1 MLPEQKQNL
10 LFQFRSLLGFLDGNA
25 EFTPLEDRIG
35 IIEKIKKY
43 INITDWKYR
52 YKRRSVKISI
62 SPFYS
67 IIFWR
72 KS

>member
-10 LFQFRSLLGFLDGNA
+10 LFQFRSLFGFLDGNA

-43 INITDWKYR
+43 INITE
-52 YKRRSVKISI
+52 SNFVILEI
-62 SPFYS
+62 
-67 IIFWR
+67 
-72 KS
+72 